1 MQEEKCI
8 VCGKVGEKHHI
19 IFKRDGG
26 LDFHLNYVY
35 LCAEHHRGK
44 HSPHRDMKIN
54 IAYKLKFQKE
64 IFKILVKK
72 YYFMD
77 ELIKLLLLNPSQAR
91 TICKKFKLYKEG
103 YKKEDIIKRLMGG
116 KLYYEFMIDKD
127 YDESWNIV
135 DDFIENPVYK
145 SYEKNKLA

>member
-1 MQEEKCI
+1 LQDEKCI

-19 IFKRDGG
+19 IFKCEGG
-26 LDFHLNYVY
+26 LDFPLNYVY

-44 HSPHRDMKIN
+44 NSPHRNKKVDM
-54 IAYKLKFQKE
+54 AYKLKFQNQLH
-64 IFKILVKK
+64 KILVKK

-77 ELIKLLLLNPSQAR
+77 ELMKLLLLNPSQAR

-103 YKKEDIIKRLMGG
+103 YKKEDIVKRLMGG
-116 KLYYEFMIDKD
+116 KLYYDFMLDEH

-135 DDFIENPVYK
+135 DDFMEDYII
-145 SYEKNKLA
+145 